1 MQLSVLKSK
10 LHLAAVT
17 RSDLNYHGSLTVD
30 PILLEAVGLLP
41 YEEIVVSNVATG
53 ARATTYTI
61 PGRPG
66 EGAIELNGAMARLG
80 AVGDRVIVM
89 AFARM
94 SPEELVGHR
103 PRVVALDDRNRIVEW
118 IDYPPLSA
126 DGPLAEWLVTETA

>member
-41 YEEIVVSNVATG
+41 YEEIIVSNVSTG

-66 EGAIELNGAMARLG
+66 EGQIELNGAMARLG

-126 DGPLAEWLVTETA
+126 DGPLAEWLVTEPA